1 GTFVVAIVTV
11 AIVTI
16 PNRLFLES
24 CCASSME
31 QQRRILRASNIGQET
46 KTFLTELIHIH
57 THTLSLCLSLSL
69 SLSLS
74 LCVCVC
80 GGERER
86 ELVLVGCAF
95 VCWGEVLCV
104 CVCVRVCVRVCLE
117 RGRWGI

>member
-69 SLSLS
+69 FFSFTDTHTHTHSLFMY
-74 LCVCVC
+74 
-80 GGERER
+80 RYTHTHTHTHTHTQQ
-86 ELVLVGCAF
+86 
-95 VCWGEVLCV
+95 
-104 CVCVRVCVRVCLE
+104 
-117 RGRWGI
+117 